1 MSKGNRITIIL
12 GCIVVYFLLVAF
24 CLSQSPHPGVADDPS
39 LQGKG
44 KDGASMDYASALSF
58 TLPANGIHDQLT
70 FHRWR
75 IHNAA
80 VQGGH
85 VFVVYRLPDES
96 EWIVDNEIPP
106 PRKVPKE
113 ANPLQLVFLLGNG
126 WSAPVDVELQDRLN
140 HLSYF

>member
-12 GCIVVYFLLVAF
+12 GCLVVYFLLVAF
-24 CLSQSPHPGVADDPS
+24 CLSRSPHPGVADDPS
-39 LQGKG
+39 LQGKE
-44 KDGASMDYASALSF
+44 DGASVDYASA
-58 TLPANGIHDQLT
+58 LPANGIHGQLI

-75 IHNAA
+75 IRNAA

>member
-12 GCIVVYFLLVAF
+12 GCIVVYFLPVAF

-44 KDGASMDYASALSF
+44 KDGASMDYASALSS
-58 TLPANGIHDQLT
+58 TLPANGIHDQLI

-140 HLSYF
+140 HLNYF